1 MKILLAVAV
10 IAAFVIGA
18 RAQKKLDARP
28 QVVFV
33 YDHKLSDGTYIVIP
47 QGRVIIAIKQ
57 SDSDAKLAPLSKG
70 TLMLCR
76 PYNEGAQY
84 KLRCGFDKFDLT
96 GIDFQPEY

>member
-1 MKILLAVAV
+1 MRKTILVAL
-10 IAAFVIGA
+10 IALAFVLGA
-18 RAQKKLDARP
+18 RAQKKLARP

-57 SDSDAKLAPLSKG
+57 SDPDAKLAPLSKG

-96 GIDFQPEY
+96 GIDFQPE

>member
-18 RAQKKLDARP
+18 RAQKKLDRP

-33 YDHKLSDGTYIVIP
+33 YDHKLSDGTYIGIP

-57 SDSDAKLAPLSKG
+57 SDPDAKLAPLSKG

-96 GIDFQPEY
+96 GIDFQPE